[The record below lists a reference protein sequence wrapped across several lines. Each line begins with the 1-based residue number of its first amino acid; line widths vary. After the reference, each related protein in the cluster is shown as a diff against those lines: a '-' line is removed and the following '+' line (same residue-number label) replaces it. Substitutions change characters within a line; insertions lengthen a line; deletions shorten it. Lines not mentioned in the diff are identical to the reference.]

1 MVAADPEAGRPPER
15 ATAPRVGRA
24 SLTLFPPAQAPG
36 PGLNY
41 IVLLTCAVCFVT
53 YSVAALIVHKLD
65 LIDVNRVGVIP
76 FCGKNG
82 QYKYEILVKTGWGR
96 GSGESG
102 AGVALR

>member
-1 MVAADPEAGRPPER
+1 MTLGEWSSWGR
-15 ATAPRVGRA
+15 RVLCNR
-24 SLTLFPPAQAPG
+24 LLFFQAPG

-65 LIDVNRVGVIP
+65 MIDINRVGVIP

-82 QYKYEILVKTGWGR
+82 LYKYEILVKTGWGR
-96 GSGESG
+96 GSGEPIVCSC
-102 AGVALR
+102 A

>member
-1 MVAADPEAGRPPER
+1 MV
-15 ATAPRVGRA
+15 
-24 SLTLFPPAQAPG
+24 LFFQAPG

-65 LIDVNRVGVIP
+65 MIDINRVGVIP

-82 QYKYEILVKTGWGR
+82 LYKYEILVKTGWGR
-96 GSGESG
+96 GSGQPTDSSRARLLG
-102 AGVALR
+102 

>member
-1 MVAADPEAGRPPER
+1 MVMARKGAPGERGGPPGGGQCLS
-15 ATAPRVGRA
+15 TYLC
-24 SLTLFPPAQAPG
+24 SFQAPG

-65 LIDVNRVGVIP
+65 MIDINRVGVIP

-82 QYKYEILVKTGWGR
+82 LYKYEILVKTGWGR
-96 GSGESG
+96 GSG
-102 AGVALR
+102 